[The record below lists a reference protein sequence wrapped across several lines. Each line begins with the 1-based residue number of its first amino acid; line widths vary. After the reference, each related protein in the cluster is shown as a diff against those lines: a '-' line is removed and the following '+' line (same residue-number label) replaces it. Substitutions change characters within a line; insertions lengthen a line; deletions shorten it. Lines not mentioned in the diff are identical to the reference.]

1 MRVKA
6 DSNNYG
12 QIKDFWD
19 GKFKQGIKTAMIDIA
34 C

>member
-6 DSNNYG
+6 DSNNYE

-19 GKFKQGIKTAMIDIA
+19 GKFKQGIGKQQ
-34 C
+34 